1 MVIEKVQS
9 FKHKCIIIADGKEN
23 IIAYEIAVRYKLCA
37 GKTLTLDEFRTI
49 IDESEQLLCKEYL
62 YKMIGK
68 YLKTEKGYRD
78 KLYQLGYNKK
88 AVENAI
94 ENAKNY
100 GYINDENYCE
110 SYIYS
115 YKNKKGIN
123 RIRQDLK
130 IKGVSADIISKFLD
144 TFESSEDIIDNLCN
158 KFMKTR
164 EKNQDSRQKLY
175 RHLIGKGFSYD
186 EVSKAVNK
194 CYNNAE

>member
-123 RIRQDLK
+123 RIRQGLK